1 MNTHGGFK
9 CLCPVGVTGMLCD
22 LDVNECQQPLCKNG
36 ATCVNTQGS
45 FYCKCKS
52 GYSGKYCDKGGCSNA
67 AGRYDLGIIIDGS
80 GSVGNHEF
88 AQTKMFLLRLI
99 NRFPVGADSTR
110 FGIIL
115 YSDIPKLITRFSD
128 VLYHNP
134 IGLKLK
140 LLGLEFP
147 DGETRTD
154 KALKMAGTELYAAGQ
169 SRDQVPHV
177 LVVFTDGATKQGSE
191 SYKEVVKPLKDR
203 GVSIIAV
210 GVGSEVS
217 TAELNEIAMGRSDRV
232 LRVTTINELDSSK
245 LADMITSIC

>member
-1 MNTHGGFK
+1 MM
-9 CLCPVGVTGMLCD
+9 CY
-22 LDVNECQQPLCKNG
+22 
-36 ATCVNTQGS
+36 GS
-45 FYCKCKS
+45 VFRS
-52 GYSGKYCDKGGCSNA
+52 PGDCSNA

-99 NRFPVGADSTR
+99 NRFPVGVDSTR

-191 SYKEVVKPLKDR
+191 SYKEVVKPLK
-203 GVSIIAV
+203 VIIKQHKTV
-210 GVGSEVS
+210 DGSEL
-217 TAELNEIAMGRSDRV
+217 TIGNAMLFFAFG
-232 LRVTTINELDSSK
+232 
-245 LADMITSIC
+245 

>member
-1 MNTHGGFK
+1 MQIF
-9 CLCPVGVTGMLCD
+9 
-22 LDVNECQQPLCKNG
+22 ECARTRMMCY
-36 ATCVNTQGS
+36 GS
-45 FYCKCKS
+45 VFRS
-52 GYSGKYCDKGGCSNA
+52 PGDCSNA

-169 SRDQVPHV
+169 SRDEVPYV

-191 SYKEVVKPLKDR
+191 SYKEVVKPLK
-203 GVSIIAV
+203 VIIKQNNTKQLTV
-210 GVGSEVS
+210 
-217 TAELNEIAMGRSDRV
+217 LNW
-232 LRVTTINELDSSK
+232 L
-245 LADMITSIC
+245 